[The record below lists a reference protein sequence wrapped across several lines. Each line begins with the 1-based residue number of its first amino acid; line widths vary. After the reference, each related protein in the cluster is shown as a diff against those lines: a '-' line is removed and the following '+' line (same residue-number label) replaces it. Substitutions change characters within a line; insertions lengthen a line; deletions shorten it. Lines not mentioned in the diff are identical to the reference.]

1 MSPIGRVFIVLN
13 LLLAGTFVGFS
24 GTYLQQQH
32 NFKQKFEASET
43 ARAGEKKVW
52 DDERSRLETDRNQL
66 EVAKSTREAELGA
79 TKNELDATKGENKQL
94 HQQLASMEGDMKR
107 LLSVAEAGNQKSET
121 AMAQAADAYKMAIAD
136 QKVRDEAVNAKNA
149 AEAEN
154 RTLKTSIEALND
166 TVKNKDIAIAGLEKE
181 RSELNLLVSVA
192 SQKGFMPSMA
202 APKLAGKVTMAKG
215 KLCTVA
221 VTDNPGS
228 VDIQDQINKRK
239 FSFAIYDASGYK
251 GEAVATE
258 YVAAQNA
265 ILCTLIPAKNQ
276 SINEGDLASTG
287 TN

>member
-13 LLLAGTFVGFS
+13 LLLAGAFVGFS
-24 GTYLQQQH
+24 GTYLRQQH
-32 NFKQKFEASET
+32 TFKEKWEVSEK
-43 ARAGEKKVW
+43 ARSDDKKAWDGE
-52 DDERSRLETDRNQL
+52 RARLESERNQL
-66 EVAKSTREAELGA
+66 EVAKSTRETELGA
-79 TKNELDATKGENKQL
+79 TKNQLDSTNDENKRLQA
-94 HQQLASMEGDMKR
+94 QLAGMEGDMKR
-107 LLSVAEAGNQKSET
+107 LLSIAEAGNQKSET

-136 QKVRDEAVNAKNA
+136 QKVRDEAVSAKNA

-154 RTLKTSIEALND
+154 RTLKTTIESLNE
-166 TVKNKDIAIAGLEKE
+166 TVSAKDLAIAGLEKE

-192 SQKGFMPSMA
+192 TQKGFMPSMA
-202 APKLAGKVTMAKG
+202 APKLAGRVTMAKG

-221 VTDNPGS
+221 VTENPGS

-265 ILCTLIPAKNQ
+265 VLCTLIPAKNM
-276 SINEGDLASTG
+276 SIAEGDLASTG